1 MRRTPRSTLSV
12 TPVDTCTSRRVSENM
27 TRYVPQF
34 FAVTVKL
41 SKNPRHN
48 PRDKKTALCPVTYG
62 TCTDATGDHHT
73 LIVTGVGSVEAVA
86 AWAREQHVNVTRVEA
101 CAPISIDPRDEEITI
116 LREVNQRLREDLEQ
130 SQGC

>member
-73 LIVTGVGSVEAVA
+73 LIVTGVGSVKA
-86 AWAREQHVNVTRVEA
+86 AARGAADKNAKWRPVEA
-101 CAPISIDPRDEEITI
+101 GRRSSFVPLKEE
-116 LREVNQRLREDLEQ
+116 
-130 SQGC
+130 